1 MYFLSDKSVLCR
13 GWGGRGAAGRRGAC
27 EVGPEGQ
34 RAGHLQWVP
43 QNCLELGE
51 YFSMESSTNETV
63 FFSIVSGG
71 STFQQ
76 MRTNAFRP
84 HGPGWPCSAGRGWAS
99 ASVSP
104 SVTPGALPHTITGR
118 SPQVST
124 REVLGTATGR

>member
-1 MYFLSDKSVLCR
+1 M
-13 GWGGRGAAGRRGAC
+13 
-27 EVGPEGQ
+27 
-34 RAGHLQWVP
+34 
-43 QNCLELGE
+43 ELGE
-51 YFSMESSTNETV
+51 PFSVEPSASGTV
-63 FFSIVSGG
+63 LFSIVIGG

-76 MRTNAFRP
+76 MHTNAFRP
-84 HGPGWPCSAGRGWAS
+84 RGPGWPCSAGRGWAS